1 MMYRIPFADP
11 SPDRDD
17 HCGEPKLPEPLA
29 IIRKATFQWPPECV
43 AVHRSRIGHRYIVRP
58 TSHFRLRCR
67 CLLHDAHV
75 ALHRLRQLRIYFIRY
90 RHNIG
95 QE

>member
-1 MMYRIPFADP
+1 VAAPRRSFRFPPLVAQPSESLRHALVREAPMMYRIPFADP

-43 AVHRSRIGHRYIVRP
+43 WPFTDRASD
-58 TSHFRLRCR
+58 T
-67 CLLHDAHV
+67 DT
-75 ALHRLRQLRIYFIRY
+75 
-90 RHNIG
+90 
-95 QE
+95 